1 MDLTTALLT
10 RASVGALT
18 EPAPEG
24 AVLARLL
31 EAGAAAPDHGRLRPW
46 RFFLVRGAAR
56 ERLGAVFAEALA
68 RSVPEATAPMLER
81 ERAKP
86 MHAPL
91 ILVVAAHVVA
101 HPKVPAIEQI
111 LAAGAAA
118 QNILLAAHAAGF
130 GAMWRTGEPAYDE
143 GVKAAFGLAPEDAI
157 IGFLYL
163 GTRRDAAAERPRKAA
178 EALEWN
184 GPGSLTPV

>member
-1 MDLTTALLT
+1 MDLTTAIQT

-24 AVLARLL
+24 AALMRLL

-56 ERLGAVFAEALA
+56 ERLGAVFADALA

-86 MHAPL
+86 MRAPL

-130 GAMWRTGEPAYDE
+130 GAMWRTGEPAYDA
-143 GVKAAFGLAPEDAI
+143 GVKAAFGLRAEDAI
-157 IGFLYL
+157 VGFLYL
-163 GTRRDAAAERPRKAA
+163 GTRRDAAAERPRAA
-178 EALEWN
+178 PEAREWS
-184 GPGSLTPV
+184 GPGDLTPI

>member
-1 MDLTTALLT
+1 MDLTTAIQT

-24 AVLARLL
+24 AALMRLL

-46 RFFLVRGAAR
+46 RFILVRGAAR
-56 ERLGAVFAEALA
+56 ERLGAVFAAALA
-68 RSVPEATAPMLER
+68 RAEPEATAPLLER

-86 MHAPL
+86 LRAPL

-143 GVKAAFGLAPEDAI
+143 GVKAALGLAPEDAVV
-157 IGFLYL
+157 GFLYL
-163 GTRRDAAAERPRKAA
+163 GTRRDPATERRPAAAEAQ
-178 EALEWN
+178 EWD
-184 GPGSLTPV
+184 GPGSLTPL

>member
-10 RASVGALT
+10 RASVGALS

-24 AVLARLL
+24 AALAQLL

-46 RFFLVRGAAR
+46 RFILVRGAAR
-56 ERLGAVFAEALA
+56 ERLGAVFAAALA

-86 MHAPL
+86 LRAPL
-91 ILVVAAHVVA
+91 ILVVAAHVVE
-101 HPKVPAIEQI
+101 HPKVPAIEQV

-143 GVKAAFGLAPEDAI
+143 GVKAALGLAPGDAI
-157 IGFLYL
+157 VGFLYL
-163 GTRRDAAAERPRKAA
+163 GTRRDAAAERPRKAP